1 MNSVSL
7 YKQFSKHL
15 FCHFT
20 NYIRMSESSLSVTS
34 LFCSGSRKIENS
46 QIERHF
52 LACIA
57 FSLKVFSIS
66 TLFQGSSCFAFR
78 LEENAHSE
86 DISLFWGTYG
96 TLSITQCLKIYE
108 SLIFENLKFTVNQCY
123 QTGQFKQDKKWRK
136 MLHFG

>member
-57 FSLKVFSIS
+57 FSLKD
-66 TLFQGSSCFAFR
+66 FQFQHFLGLSCFAFR
-78 LEENAHSE
+78 LEENAFSE
-86 DISLFWGTYG
+86 NVSLFGQTII
-96 TLSITQCLKIYE
+96 TLGLSQNKKIYQM
-108 SLIFENLKFTVNQCY
+108 SLVNGHSRTEKSASTNCSRFLKLGSKIVF
-123 QTGQFKQDKKWRK
+123 
-136 MLHFG
+136 L